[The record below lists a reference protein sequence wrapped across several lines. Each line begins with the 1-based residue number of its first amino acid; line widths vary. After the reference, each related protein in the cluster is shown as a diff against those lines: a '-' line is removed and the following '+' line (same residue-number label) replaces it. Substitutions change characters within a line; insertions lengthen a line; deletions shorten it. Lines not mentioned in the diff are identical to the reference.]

1 MMTIKRTQRV
11 SMDFYI
17 MHLMRFQGF
26 GRLGCLDPGPTPPLK
41 IQGGRAGGNICMLTP
56 PLGPWV
62 KTTLGPLPPMI
73 FFDRVPF

>member
-1 MMTIKRTQRV
+1 MMTIKRNQRV

-41 IQGGRAGGNICMLTP
+41 IRGGRAGGNICMLTP
-56 PLGPWV
+56 PG
-62 KTTLGPLPPMI
+62 TLGKNNLGSLTPDD
-73 FFDRVPF
+73 FF